1 MSGVKVIRHYKTEN
15 PNKLSKETENLIKE
29 KERRFNKKQQE
40 INLKLIKSQ
49 QDKVISSLNKP
60 YNKTL
65 RLKSMKLPINYRD
78 IDNDSLLSEVLL
90 KNPEFMSIEERQF
103 VESFN
108 EKETE
113 VFFEYL
119 KMKSKERNWI
129 GNGLGSG
136 FYLNNY
142 IYFYRNKE
150 KYKKPLTFKDY
161 LNQINENKKKTI
173 DNVNANNILKNE
185 NESMSFNSNFQND
198 NEEDT
203 KKRRRLEKLRELALN
218 KFNEEANELKKE
230 MEDMRITMLK
240 EKNNL
245 IMEKATNDKEK
256 MNFILNEK
264 LEEIKKGKDNFLQ
277 NNNKNTE
284 KDNDSESMSETN
296 NMINQYN
303 INLKNN
309 KKIIIFKEK
318 LFSQI
323 KLYLTNHSMTTY
335 ELIKLIDMDYS
346 KKEKIKIIDIE
357 KKLSSLAITSKEE
370 AEYFKKCLK
379 ENFGEEINIE
389 VFNKLLEVVMKVS
402 NNQNKDNDDN
412 DNEELIEI
420 IKEYNNR
427 KKAVKSI
434 SKLDEK
440 GNKRKLSHNE
450 YKTIMK
456 DDVISSRNLK
466 ELNYIVKYKLA
477 TIINSNI
484 KGYLIR
490 KKISHI
496 RKIRIT
502 SINKIITKFKEHFL
516 KRMKI
521 KHISAMKIQMLMR
534 KNFKKSKKYAT
545 LEKLTSKWISNNQ
558 PIQNICAIKIQRY
571 WKIYKNRQLNEIK
584 NSKVKKLD
592 EGLLSN
598 KLCYICGNNKVFFFC
613 VDCGGIHYCE
623 IDFMKYHNKGY
634 MKNHDYLTVE
644 ENTKKIKPGMNFD
657 IKRLRE
663 YIKLNKIILYDHLKM
678 WDFKKNSLIKVK
690 HLKDALSVKFFNF
703 KKEYCN
709 ILLSFSYQFLNEN
722 RDLSNIN
729 DCYFNYEEMCF
740 NLIY

>member
-1 MSGVKVIRHYKTEN
+1 MSGVKVIRHHKTKN

-65 RLKSMKLPINYRD
+65 RLKLMKLPINIQD

-103 VESFN
+103 IESFN

-113 VFFEYL
+113 IFFEYL
-119 KMKSKERNWI
+119 KIKSKERNWI

-150 KYKKPLTFKDY
+150 KYKKPLTLKDY
-161 LNQINENKKKTI
+161 LRQINENKKKTI
-173 DNVNANNILKNE
+173 DNVNVNNYYFKNE
-185 NESMSFNSNFQND
+185 NESESLNSNFHNN
-198 NEEDT
+198 NEEDA
-203 KKRRRLEKLRELALN
+203 KKRRRLEKLRELALS

-230 MEDMRITMLK
+230 MENMRLIMLK
-240 EKNNL
+240 EKNTM
-245 IMEKATNDKEK
+245 IMEKATEDNKEIE
-256 MNFILNEK
+256 FILNEK
-264 LEEIKKGKDNFLQ
+264 LEEIKKGKDNFLKH
-277 NNNKNTE
+277 NSKITE

-309 KKIIIFKEK
+309 KKRIIFKEK

-323 KLYLTNHSMTTY
+323 KLYLTNHSLTTY
-335 ELIKLIDMDYS
+335 ELIKLIDIDYS
-346 KKEKIKIIDIE
+346 KKEKIKIRDIE
-357 KKLSSLAITSKEE
+357 KKLSSLSIISKEE
-370 AEYFKKCLK
+370 AEYFKKYLQ
-379 ENFGEEINIE
+379 ESFGEEINIE
-389 VFNKLLEVVMKVS
+389 VFNKLLEVIMKIS
-402 NNQNKDNDDN
+402 NNLNKDNN

-420 IKEYNNR
+420 IKEYKNR
-427 KKAVKSI
+427 DRAVRSV
-434 SKLDEK
+434 SKLEEK

-456 DDVISSRNLK
+456 DEVISSRNLK

-490 KKISHI
+490 KRINHI
-496 RKIRIT
+496 RKIRII
-502 SINKIITKFKEHFL
+502 SINKIITKFKEHFQ

-534 KNFKKSKKYAT
+534 KNFKKSKKYAV
-545 LEKLTSKWISNNQ
+545 LEKLTSKWISNKQ
-558 PIQNICAIKIQRY
+558 PIQNISAIKIQRY
-571 WKIYKNRQLNEIK
+571 WKIYKNKQVNEIK
-584 NSKVKKLD
+584 ISKIKKLD

-598 KLCYICGNNKVFFFC
+598 KLCFICGNNKVLFFC

-634 MKNHDYLTVE
+634 MKNHDYLTIE
-644 ENTKKIKPGMNFD
+644 ENKKKIKAGINFD

-663 YIKLNKIILYDHLKM
+663 YIKSNKIILYDHLKM

-709 ILLSFSYQFLNEN
+709 ILLSFSYQFLKEN
-722 RDLSNIN
+722 SDLSNIN
-729 DCYFNYEEMCF
+729 DCYLNYEEMCF